1 VEKGGNKEMFD
12 LKDLLGQLDLKDQQE
27 VDLGICLS
35 QRIFI
40 DLPIRNRLE
49 AILMSTVRQRSQQN

>member
-1 VEKGGNKEMFD
+1 MFD

>member
-1 VEKGGNKEMFD
+1 M
-12 LKDLLGQLDLKDQQE
+12 
-27 VDLGICLS
+27 DLGICLS
-35 QRIFI
+35 QRTLP